1 MISPC
6 SRRTFLAGSA
16 AFAAS
21 AGAANAADLTGL
33 RLAGAVN
40 DDVTPMLYAVASGEM
55 RRVGLDLTVD
65 RANSGSAVA
74 AGVVG
79 GAYQIGKSSVAGLI
93 TAHAR
98 GIPFVFVAP
107 GGLYEST
114 APVVAL
120 LARSD
125 SNIRTGA
132 DLNGKV
138 CAVSAI
144 GDLYTISLKAWVDQ
158 NGGKSSTLKFIE
170 IPLSAVPAALEAGR
184 IDAGSLEEPAASEAL
199 AGGKVR
205 VIGRPYDAIA
215 SHFMYTGWFAMA
227 DFARKNRAL
236 LDRFRSGL
244 REATLYTN
252 THKTETV
259 ELSAHFAQIDPA
271 IVRRSV
277 RVTAGTA
284 LDPKLIQPMIDC
296 CAKYQ
301 TIPAPFDAREMIDPN
316 AMPRSA

>member
-144 GDLYTISLKAWVDQ
+144 GDLYQGLGRSERWQVVDAQ
-158 NGGKSSTLKFIE
+158 VHRDSAQRRPGGF
-170 IPLSAVPAALEAGR
+170 
-184 IDAGSLEEPAASEAL
+184 GSWSHRCRLTRR
-199 AGGKVR
+199 AGG
-205 VIGRPYDAIA
+205 
-215 SHFMYTGWFAMA
+215 
-227 DFARKNRAL
+227 L
-236 LDRFRSGL
+236 
-244 REATLYTN
+244 
-252 THKTETV
+252 
-259 ELSAHFAQIDPA
+259 
-271 IVRRSV
+271 
-277 RVTAGTA
+277 
-284 LDPKLIQPMIDC
+284 
-296 CAKYQ
+296 
-301 TIPAPFDAREMIDPN
+301 
-316 AMPRSA
+316 